1 MDSLINKLII
11 GLVIGIFLLYF
22 GIRLAK
28 DINDNILYGLF
39 WLVYII
45 TILVIGNGI
54 LNFYFVKEI
63 NKKEGP
69 KGDKGADGDDGDE
82 GIEADCDPNCK
93 INGMIRGVIQK
104 LELAYNNILE
114 KERKKLI
121 IPPSKIN
128 NQYIIQTI
136 KRMCLS
142 KEFTELSQS
151 MHPTVVIDYI
161 LQLFYKWIGL
171 IAKADKSEGK
181 KHLQDYMEIYGEVV
195 EWEFMVSPDNNPFR
209 EIEKYD
215 AFYWGLDKQFKP
227 RIINAC
233 AETTEPPTG
242 PIKAI
247 RTNLYSWRYNDQG
260 TSANRDITAWVS
272 EPIKLNDKTFHPL
285 GQVFTEGYGGGGGGR
300 FIEQLGGE
308 QPFRYDFPGSSSGP
322 QFSNVMVAYDQNN
335 TKWVRKPPSWT
346 WQWNDDGTR
355 GKHDGSFYHP
365 NDFEADGEKYK
376 CFGSVATSYYRSPN
390 NDNIVCINE
399 KALEEIPNQHNS
411 VWNNAGAGKNV
422 FCWKGPIPWF
432 CWRYS
437 NPYGSAY
444 MNYDG
449 VYNSGY
455 LTQGWSPNYNRKIYK
470 IKDEYLD
477 KSYFGAFEAKQ
488 FTSKKEKEP
497 EDVDLGYGYQNP
509 KYTHKQ
515 DRKGSLFDLLDL
527 TMESYYINQST
538 KDRVRL
544 KHSGTNIANCYLIY
558 TINAKKVE
566 KCLSVYDND
575 SARIDD
581 QEILTDTCN
590 PTKEKQLWEVE
601 FVGDSS
607 EKCLIRSIFNKK
619 YLYCSGKNYFKMRG
633 KLPSPSES
641 SYNDFVWS
649 IIKS

>member
-28 DINDNILYGLF
+28 DVNDNILYGLF

-69 KGDKGADGDDGDE
+69 KGDKGVDGDDGDE

-114 KERKKLI
+114 KERKKKMN
-121 IPPSKIN
+121 PPSKIN

-136 KRMCLS
+136 KRICLS
-142 KEFTELSQS
+142 KEFNELSQI
-151 MHPTVVIDYI
+151 MHPTVVVYYI

-171 IAKADKSEGK
+171 IAQADKSEGK

-227 RIINAC
+227 IIKNVC
-233 AETTEPPTG
+233 IEQPKEKNG
-242 PIKAI
+242 PIQAI
-247 RTNLYSWRYNDQG
+247 KTNLYSWRYNDKG
-260 TSANRDITAWVS
+260 TKANRDLTTWIS
-272 EPIKLNDKTFHPL
+272 EPIKFNNKTYYPL
-285 GQVFTEGYGGGGGGR
+285 GQVFTGGYSNLSGGGR
-300 FIEQLGGE
+300 YIEALGSE
-308 QPFRYDFPGSSSGP
+308 FPFRFNLPGSSNGP
-322 QFSNVMVAYDQNN
+322 QFSNVMVAYDEND
-335 TKWVRKPPSWT
+335 KYWVRKPEKWT
-346 WQWNDDGTR
+346 WLWNDDQTKGKLDGT
-355 GKHDGSFYHP
+355 FWHP
-365 NDFEADGEKYK
+365 QDFEADGQKYK
-376 CFGSVATSYYRSPN
+376 CFGSVATKYYASPN

-399 KALEEIPNQHNS
+399 KALEEVPHQHRF
-411 VWNNAGAGKNV
+411 VWNSKGAGKLKYRFPRFRHVNADNQ
-422 FCWKGPIPWF
+422 G
-432 CWRYS
+432 
-437 NPYGSAY
+437 GAY

-449 VYNSGY
+449 TYNTGY
-455 LTQGWSPNYNRKIYK
+455 LTQGWGVNQNRKTYK

-477 KSYFGAFEAKQ
+477 KEFRGPLETKP
-488 FTSKKEKEP
+488 FTSKKERTDNTEYG
-497 EDVDLGYGYQNP
+497 EGYQNP

-527 TMESYYINQST
+527 TIEAYYINEKT
-538 KDRVRL
+538 KQKVRL

-558 TINAKKVE
+558 IIDFKNVE
-566 KCLSVYDND
+566 KCINVDSDLKEDNVD
-575 SARIDD
+575 T
-581 QEILTDTCN
+581 LTDFCN
-590 PTKEKQLWEVE
+590 PLKDLQLWEIE

-607 EKCLIRSIFNKK
+607 QRCLIKSRYNQK
-619 YLYCSGKNYFKMRG
+619 YLYSTENNLFKITG
-633 KLPSPSES
+633 KLPSQ
-641 SYNDFVWS
+641 NDTNFNQFVWK
-649 IIKS
+649 IIKKI